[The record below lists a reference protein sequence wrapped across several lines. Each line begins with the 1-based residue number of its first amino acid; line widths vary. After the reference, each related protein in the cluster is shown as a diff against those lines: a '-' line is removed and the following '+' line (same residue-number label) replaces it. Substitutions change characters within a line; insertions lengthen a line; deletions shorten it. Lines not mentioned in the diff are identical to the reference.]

1 MTLEKKN
8 LPNPKNRENRLGEK
22 NGLQDM
28 QDYNTRYNDDIN
40 MSSESQ
46 EKKEGSAAKVVK
58 EIMAENFPNLAR
70 VVNLQFQE
78 AE

>member
-1 MTLEKKN
+1 
-8 LPNPKNRENRLGEK
+8 
-22 NGLQDM
+22 M

-46 EKKEGSAAKVVK
+46 EKKEGSAAKVFK

-70 VVNLQFQE
+70 VVNLQVQE